1 MKNFIEI
8 HGAQTGTARL
18 INISHI
24 VDVIENCI
32 YTDDTP
38 NFATDYCC
46 IECRETYT
54 EICEKIKNATE
65 GGKVKKWQWQRRKN

>member
-8 HGAQTGTARL
+8 HDAKRPDITRL

-24 VDVIENCI
+24 VEVVQNCI

-38 NFATDYCC
+38 NFATDFSCV
-46 IECRETYT
+46 ECQETYT
-54 EICEKIKNATE
+54 QICEKIQRATE
-65 GGKVKKWQWQRRKN
+65 D

>member
-8 HGAQTGTARL
+8 HDAERAGAARL

-24 VDVIENCI
+24 VEVIGNCI

-38 NFATDYCC
+38 NFATDYSY

-54 EICEKIKNATE
+54 QICEKIKKATE
-65 GGKVKKWQWQRRKN
+65 GGAE